1 MYVHLVLFWLVS
13 IQKFF
18 FCFLF
23 LCFRVQFFLFV
34 NILFFNGI
42 LSVIMSYYIHREV
55 GGVLIWI
62 GMIALALFSMPIM
75 VTGGYNVSC
84 VHQVHVELHTCC
96 TLFDLHTLKFRIKE
110 LCKYQIDVCKGSEI
124 HVSFWRCTQL
134 YTCRSGRAW
143 HKHSWEVVPW
153 APHFQQYIHVCTID
167 REIFIVKKILPVA

>member
-1 MYVHLVLFWLVS
+1 MNNLETFYTYSTQIWFYMHLVVFWLVS

-18 FCFLF
+18 PYMYFLF

-75 VTGGYNVSC
+75 VTGGYNVSS
-84 VHQVHVELHTCC
+84 VHQV
-96 TLFDLHTLKFRIKE
+96 
-110 LCKYQIDVCKGSEI
+110 
-124 HVSFWRCTQL
+124 
-134 YTCRSGRAW
+134 
-143 HKHSWEVVPW
+143 
-153 APHFQQYIHVCTID
+153 QYILIYLNTLGQTKQ
-167 REIFIVKKILPVA
+167 FPVHINEEAIISG